1 MELNA
6 AFANALKKLRKRRKL
21 TQEDFVS
28 VTSRGYMSQLE
39 RGMRSPT
46 LDKVEDLAAVMSVHP
61 ASLVIAS
68 YLEAWPFEDI
78 ESLFQQIQSDLAW
91 AASTGEDETSLD
103 D

>member
-46 LDKVEDLAAVMSVHP
+46 LDKVGDLAAVMSVHP

-68 YLEAWPFEDI
+68 YLEASPYEDLN
-78 ESLFQQIQSDLAW
+78 SLIQQIQADLSW
-91 AASTGEDETSLD
+91 RGLEDDETNPD

>member
-6 AFANALKKLRKRRKL
+6 AFAKALKKLRKRRKL

-46 LDKVEDLAAVMSVHP
+46 LDKVGDLADVMSVHP

-68 YLEAWPFEDI
+68 YLEARPNENLD
-78 ESLFQQIQSDLAW
+78 SLIQQIQDDLSW
-91 AASTGEDETSLD
+91 GPSLEDDETD
-103 D
+103 E

>member
-6 AFANALKKLRKRRKL
+6 AFAQALKKLRKRRKL

-46 LDKVEDLAAVMSVHP
+46 LEKVGDLAAVMSVHP
-61 ASLVIAS
+61 ASLVIGS
-68 YLEAWPFEDI
+68 YLEAWPYEDI
-78 ESLFQQIQSDLAW
+78 ESLFEQIRGDLAW
-91 AASTGEDETSLD
+91 GDSAQDDETNLD
-103 D
+103 E